1 MKQSAKKHFVLT
13 AGLALC
19 SLGASAQEM
28 RDGYVDFGSN
38 TGSQE
43 FHTLLNN
50 WTPGSK
56 ISDDDNFFISRVKPH
71 TRFRNAATQVRTD
84 ITADND
90 KKLVAWVPVNNPTY
104 NALPDGV
111 FDSEVFSMWSYI
123 THWGDWTAPV
133 GRIPAAFLDVA
144 HKNGVPVSGVA
155 SIPYGSLSTEY
166 NTMLTGL
173 GNTDVDKAAQF
184 FRYYG
189 IDGLGYNSEFSGNT
203 SMLTKLRTFHIN
215 LNKKMKETNPLFEN
229 FWYDGTN
236 DYGQITFDR
245 GLAGH
250 NAKTFGDADNICY
263 SLFLNYN
270 WNSSTLLSNSVTKAK
285 DLNRSPLDLYAG
297 VNMQGG
303 QPKYNSWTLLKNY
316 PISIGLWGAH
326 SYNMFWE
333 SRGELGSDPAVKQ
346 NAYMLRTER
355 YFGGGSRNPVTT
367 PEVADK
373 QAYNAYNYT
382 WHGMAAFMTARSAM
396 SWDLSE
402 EPLVTY
408 FNLGNGQF
416 FNLNGV
422 RQHDKSWY
430 NIGVQDY
437 LPTWRWWFASKLL
450 GRTAADVPATGLDA
464 NFTWDD
470 AYFGGSTVRISGSTA
485 DEYLHLFK
493 TQYSLKKG
501 DVITFKY
508 KLASG
513 RTDLDLVLSAVG
525 SEDTGNSYNLCEV
538 SQISDDEE
546 WVTRTF
552 TVGTDF
558 DGKDLALVAL
568 HFKNAQNLDLLL
580 GEFSIVRGT
589 YATPAAPQLVS
600 AKLLYNSKDGMD
612 GKIVFNMANSK
623 AAGEPCYNIDVNASE
638 FRLYAQQEGQEPVL
652 MSTTTSWAGLYFSI
666 PVVGNVNSKVRLGVS
681 AVSLDRKTE
690 SAITWS
696 DYLSPTTY
704 TYSDDIELSKPSIKP
719 GESFSIG
726 YVDGEHP
733 EGTFSIYNEAGTQ
746 VFSATGKTVEV
757 TNGLTEVGSYTLK
770 VNGTVYNT
778 NGTSSTKEREYFAYI
793 QITDNRVGAVPEIYT
808 LTANGK
814 TEDVTVDVNEN
825 VQMAYTG
832 RNADGVASQG
842 IDLKEKRFGA
852 KCSALGVVGAK
863 SFSVTFWLKLNKL
876 ASGETQLLSVA
887 NKQDSW
893 PKTDWGWIWS
903 NIQDDGSIGSFTFRG
918 TDATSNK
925 ELRYKFANTKLPIG
939 AWAHIAYVFDYN
951 SSGNLHCDFYV
962 NGVKQTVTNW
972 NRSTS
977 GDTYTSGDPGYQSD
991 VYEITEN
998 QVLAIGGDAFGRS
1011 GIDGAIDNVMVWDGA
1026 ITADQVK
1033 TAMGDINPNS
1043 LPSNVKTFWSFEEKA
1058 GDENMF
1064 PAVGSLAGV
1073 EAGIHEY
1080 ETGENEGQGN
1090 IVWRAPQYTSGCP
1103 FLADNAYKV
1112 ETLPTWKANHGF
1124 ISDAKGNGSAGSAN
1138 VSYAK
1143 GGEYTVTLKLANSLG
1158 SAQQTFSVIKVSAAG
1173 IGTAEASEV
1182 KTYTVG
1188 ENAVVEFAEAG
1199 NYEVSVYT
1207 TAGVAQARKAAQL
1220 NAGNVMNIHLA
1231 NAGIYVLTV
1240 KKDGKVVR
1248 TVKLVRK

>member
-19 SLGASAQEM
+19 VMGASAQEL
-28 RDGYVDFGSN
+28 REGYVDFGAN
-38 TGSQE
+38 TGSPE
-43 FHTLLNN
+43 FHTLLSN
-50 WTPGSK
+50 WKAGSK
-56 ISDDDNFFISRVKPH
+56 ISADDNFFISRVKPH

-84 ITADND
+84 LTEEND
-90 KKLVAWVPVNNPTY
+90 KHLVAWIPVNNPTF

-111 FDSEVFSMWSYI
+111 FDSEVFSMWSYV

-133 GRIPAAFLDVA
+133 GRIPAAFLDAA

-155 SIPYGSLSTEY
+155 SIPYGSISTDY
-166 NTMLTGL
+166 NNMLTGL
-173 GNTDVDKAAQF
+173 GNADVNKAAQF

-189 IDGLGYNSEFSGNT
+189 IDGMGYNSEFSANT
-203 SMLTKLRTFHIN
+203 AMLTKLRTFHIN
-215 LNKKMKETNPLFEN
+215 LNKKMKETNPLFED
-229 FWYDGTN
+229 FWYDGTS
-236 DYGQITFDR
+236 DYGSIMFDR

-250 NAKTFGDADNICY
+250 NSKNFGDANNICY

-270 WNSSTLLSNSVTKAK
+270 WNSTSLLSSSVTKAK
-285 DLNRSPLDLYAG
+285 SMSRSPLDLYAG

-303 QPKYNSWTLLKNY
+303 EPGGTSWSLLKNY

-355 YFGGGSRNPVTT
+355 YFGGGSRNPAAT
-367 PEVADK
+367 PSVKDR
-373 QAYNAYNYT
+373 QAYNAYNYE
-382 WHGMAAFMTARSAM
+382 WHGMASFMTARSAM

-408 FNLGNGQF
+408 FNLGNGKF

-422 RQHDKSWY
+422 RQHNKSWY
-430 NIGVQDY
+430 NVGIQDY

-450 GRTAADVPATGLDA
+450 GRTAADVPSTGLDA

-470 AYFGGSTVRISGSTA
+470 AYFGGSTIRISGSSA

-493 TQYSLKKG
+493 TQYALKKG
-501 DVITFKY
+501 DVITFRY

-525 SEDTGNSYNLCEV
+525 SESNGVNYNLCET

-546 WVTRTF
+546 WVEKKF
-552 TVGTDF
+552 TVGSDF

-580 GEFSIVRGT
+580 GEFSIVRGS
-589 YATPAAPQLVS
+589 YAAPAKPEITS
-600 AKLLYNSKDGMD
+600 ASLLYNSKDGMD
-612 GKIVFNMANSK
+612 GKIIFNMANNK
-623 AAGEPCYNIDVNASE
+623 AAGEPCYNLDVNASE

-652 MSTTTSWAGLYFSI
+652 MTTTTSWAGLYYSI
-666 PVVGNVNSKVRLGVS
+666 PIVGNVNSKVRLGVS

-690 SAITWS
+690 SGIAWS
-696 DYLSPTTY
+696 NYLAPTSY
-704 TYSDDIELSKPSIKP
+704 KYNDDIELSKPSIKP
-719 GESFSIG
+719 GESFSMG

-733 EGTFSIYNEAGTQ
+733 EGTWIIEDESGKE
-746 VFSATGKTVEV
+746 VFRGTGKTVEV
-757 TNGLTEVGSYTLK
+757 PGLEKVGSYTLK
-770 VNGTVYNT
+770 VNGTVYDAD
-778 NGTSSTKEREYFAYI
+778 GKASTKEREYFAYV
-793 QITDNRVGAVPEIYT
+793 QITDNRVGAVPEIYS
-808 LTANGK
+808 LTANGS
-814 TEDVTVDVNEN
+814 EESVTVGVADN
-825 VQMAYTG
+825 VAMAYTG

-842 IDLKEKRFGA
+842 VDLKEKRFGA
-852 KCSALGVVGAK
+852 RCNDLGVVGAK

-876 ASGETQLLSVA
+876 ADGETQLLSVA
-887 NKQDSW
+887 NKQDKW

-903 NIQDDGSIGSFTFRG
+903 NIQSDGSIGSFTFRG

-925 ELRYKFANTKLPIG
+925 ELRYKFSNTKLPVG

-951 SSGNLHCDFYV
+951 ASGNLHCDFYV
-962 NGVKQTVTNW
+962 NGVKQEVTAW

-977 GDTYTSGDPGYQSD
+977 GDNYTNGDPGYQGD
-991 VYEITEN
+991 VYQITEK

-1011 GIDGAIDNVMVWDGA
+1011 GIDGAVDNVMVWDGA
-1026 ITADQVK
+1026 ITADDVK
-1033 TAMGDINPNS
+1033 KSMGDVDANK
-1043 LPSNVKTFWSFEEKA
+1043 LPSNVKAFWNFEKKA
-1058 GDENMF
+1058 GDANMF
-1064 PAVGSLAGV
+1064 AAAGSLAGT

-1103 FLADNAYKV
+1103 FLADDAYKV
-1112 ETLPTWKANHGF
+1112 ETMPTWKANHAF
-1124 ISDAKGNGSAGSAN
+1124 ISDAKGNGTAGSAN
-1138 VSYAK
+1138 ISYAK
-1143 GGEYTVTLKLANSLG
+1143 GGDYTVTLTLANSLG
-1158 SAQQTFSVIKVSAAG
+1158 SAQRTFSVIKVAASG
-1173 IGTAEASEV
+1173 INDMETSEI

-1188 ENAVVEFAEAG
+1188 ENAVVEFAETG
-1199 NYEVSVYT
+1199 NYEVSVYNA
-1207 TAGVAQARKAAQL
+1207 AGVAQAHKAAQL
-1220 NAGNVMNIHLA
+1220 NAGNAMNIHLA

-1240 KKDGKVVR
+1240 KKDGKTVR